1 MSTLKIAIAI
11 IVIFSFSG
19 CAINRPFPQQDDVT
33 NEILRKLVSMQSLKK
48 TPIFVKQVA
57 YHYDTTNIL
66 RVQEKILQQEDRR
79 VTSKDVPQL
88 FNPTEKELRQASRI
102 IAALKK
108 RLDENGFKRIETSC
122 KECLTAV
129 VDYGQ
134 RHIDGEKAFFLFQ
147 RPGKTLFFPRVRL
160 YYLGKEV
167 AATRNDM
174 GGWWED
180 TMAEPSDRI
189 IAKAAEVLADEM
201 EQVWELRIATWRQQ
215 LGAKK

>member
-1 MSTLKIAIAI
+1 MFLLG
-11 IVIFSFSG
+11 G
-19 CAINRPFPQQDDVT
+19 CAINRPYPPQT
-33 NEILRKLVSMQSLKK
+33 NLDKGTMGKLVPLVLKEAMLYLK
-48 TPIFVKQVA
+48 PKA

-66 RVQEKILQQEDRR
+66 EIEKRILQEEDRR
-79 VTSKDVPQL
+79 VTSKDVPEL
-88 FNPTEKELRQASRI
+88 LSPTTKELRQSSRI
-102 IAALKK
+102 ISALKK
-108 RLDENGFKRIETSC
+108 RMDENGFRRVSVSC
-122 KECLTAV
+122 DDCITAV

-134 RHIDGEKAFFLFQ
+134 RHIEGEKIFFLLQ
-147 RPGKTLFFPRVRL
+147 KPGKTLFFPRVRL
-160 YYLGKEV
+160 YFLGKEV